1 MNTIVTKYDK
11 NCSICGR
18 PTTTF
23 HHLCFGNA
31 YRRLSEEDGLKIP
44 ICAICHEELHHNTV
58 ACELSKIC
66 GQLAYEKHKVAEG
79 LTEDEAREAF
89 RIRYQRSYL

>member
-1 MNTIVTKYDK
+1 MITKYDK
-11 NCSICGR
+11 NCAICGR

-58 ACELSKIC
+58 ACELSRIC
-66 GQLAYEKHKVAEG
+66 GQLAYEKQIIEREG
-79 LTEDEAREAF
+79 LNSEQARECF
-89 RIRYQRSYL
+89 RKRYNRSYL